1 MAGRNPRPLYE
12 YTFGVELEFRVAWI
26 KGDRDTLP
34 GVPKPIRFEEDT
46 WGQDEEVRTTVADS
60 IRQGGWRVQ
69 GDGGPVD
76 TAFTT
81 MEYPGWEV
89 KSDPSIMKY
98 DVQPDGAMWT
108 DVELVSPAYRVR
120 PENFRTV
127 RDVVVHVTTAFR
139 TSVNESCGF
148 HVHFG
153 RGADLFSVH
162 ELRRMGGVT
171 YAAAQLI
178 STLHSVLRHNHDQC
192 PSNRWYCELAV
203 RRIEPARMW
212 ASQARATT
220 NYNTWVG
227 DDADREVGGE
237 ALRETNM
244 TTWADGK
251 LRSSRQT
258 FRDPPGPRP
267 SFARYI
273 PRGALVPEP
282 FDEDIYRD
290 YSQGHEP
297 NERGAPWAVRPAV
310 QHLLT
315 RPTLASVAQRMGM
328 PARAAY
334 NFSWYEL
341 ADTEIPQERTT
352 IEFRQAR
359 GTLNPAS
366 VLLWARV
373 VTSLCYFACAADIDR
388 YSSLVVCCA
397 HAEEYPDEY
406 DVWDLLVDIGLSKE
420 AARLQDQILSLGS
433 VTETPWQVYRQE
445 PAQEHGRNRAHR

>member
-26 KGDRDTLP
+26 RGDRDTLP
-34 GVPKPIRFEEDT
+34 GVPKPIRIEEDT
-46 WGQDEEVRTTVADS
+46 LGQDDEVRTTVADS
-60 IRQGGWRVQ
+60 IRRGGWRVQ

-89 KSDPSIMKY
+89 KGDPSIRKY
-98 DVQPDGAMWT
+98 DVQPDGAQWT

-120 PENFRTV
+120 AENFRAV

-139 TSVNESCGF
+139 ASVNESCGF

-153 RGADLFSVH
+153 RGSDLFSVH
-162 ELRRMGGVT
+162 ELRRMGGMT
-171 YAAAQLI
+171 YAAGQLI

-192 PSNRWYCELAV
+192 PLNRWYCELAV
-203 RRIEPARMW
+203 RKIEPARMW

-220 NYNTWVG
+220 NYNAWVG
-227 DDADREVGGE
+227 DDADREVRGE
-237 ALRETNM
+237 ALRETNL
-244 TTWADGK
+244 TTWAEGR
-251 LRSSRQT
+251 LRSARQT

-282 FDEDIYRD
+282 FDEGIFGY
-290 YSQGHEP
+290 YSQGHEL
-297 NERGAPWAVRPAV
+297 NERGAPWAIRPAV

-315 RPTLASVAQRMGM
+315 RPTLSSVARRMGM

-334 NFSWYEL
+334 NFSWYES

-359 GTLNPAS
+359 GTLNPES
-366 VLLWARV
+366 VVLWARV
-373 VTSLCYFACAADIDR
+373 VTSLCYTACAADIDR
-388 YSSLVVCCA
+388 YSSLVACCA

-406 DVWDLLVDIGLSKE
+406 DVWDLLVDIGLSRE
-420 AARLQDQILSLGS
+420 AARLQDQILGLGS
-433 VTETPWQVYRQE
+433 VTETPWQVYRRDPPQGHGQSR
-445 PAQEHGRNRAHR
+445 AQR